1 MDAPARSRLNRLP
14 PCDDWT
20 DGWRLEERFPTQE
33 LSPLPPGL
41 GEGYVGHYL
50 MNRPLW
56 KELRREYE
64 AKGKKLVPDSG
75 RHGYAHRA
83 HVICDLPPRADLAAG
98 REEDHHSVIV
108 VVHDQV
114 AAESQRGDPG
124 LDLAWPGL
132 ACQARE
138 NQLVRGNLVDCCHQ
152 ASVAVPGQASHCPSV
167 P

>member
-1 MDAPARSRLNRLP
+1 VDAPARSRLNQLP

-83 HVICDLPPRADLAAG
+83 HVICGLPPRADLAAG
-98 REEDHHSVIV
+98 REGGHHSVIV

-124 LDLAWPGL
+124 LGL
-132 ACQARE
+132 ACQVRE